1 MTSVQRLLPSDFSVP
16 SERFAVLTA
25 DGVRIAG
32 TRLERIDRSGGIPD
46 DAGEPAV
53 VLAHGLMGWHR
64 KPRFARFGEVLARR
78 FPVYAF
84 DFRGHAS
91 SEGVCDYGGREV
103 HDVEAI
109 VAKARDDGHP
119 RVVTIG
125 TSMGAIAVLR
135 HAALIGGVDAVVSI
149 SSLAYW
155 DWHDGARSRAARAM
169 RARTATASGRRMLR
183 AWGVRLPDTW
193 ETPASPEEVVGM
205 IAPAPVVFVHGRND
219 HMFGVDH
226 AMRLYEAAR
235 EPKRLLLGSR
245 FGHAEDGL
253 TSAFAD
259 RIGRVIREVLAA

>member
-1 MTSVQRLLPSDFSVP
+1 MTSVQRLLPNDFSVP
-16 SERFAVLTA
+16 SSRFAVRTS

-32 TRLERIDRSGGIPD
+32 TRLEGSGGVPD
-46 DAGEPAV
+46 DAGELAV

-64 KPRFARFGEVLARR
+64 KPRFARFGELLASR
-78 FPVYAF
+78 FAVYAF

-91 SEGVCDYGGREV
+91 SDGVCDYGGREIY
-103 HDVEAI
+103 DVEAV
-109 VAKARDDGHP
+109 VAEARDDGHA
-119 RVVTIG
+119 RVVTVG
-125 TSMGAIAVLR
+125 ASMGGIAVLR

-155 DWHDGARSRAARAM
+155 DWHEGANPRAARAM

-183 AWGVRLPDTW
+183 AWGVRLPDSW
-193 ETPASPEEVVGM
+193 DMPASPEEVVGM
-205 IAPAPVVFVHGRND
+205 IAPAPVVIVHGRND

-226 AMRLYEAAR
+226 AMRLYEAAG

-253 TSAFAD
+253 TPAFGD
-259 RIGRVIREVLAA
+259 RIGRVIREVVAA